1 MKCACACCICT
12 CSNFCFSKLSP
23 VFHYLDI
30 SYASFDACCS
40 HDECITVVI
49 TSCSL
54 CIIYCVCTLQALK
67 CPLFSAKCSHHA
79 CHPDYWYFFTNLLI
93 GCYEAKVE
101 ESEKAGSRWESNPGR
116 LWLEPPV
123 LCQWPTEPRQPDDHQ
138 LSQSSMC
145 ILHRWY
151 WMPQLH
157 T

>member
-54 CIIYCVCTLQALK
+54 CIIYCVCTLQSLK
-67 CPLFSAKCSHHA
+67 CPLFSAKCSQHA
-79 CHPDYWYFFTNLLI
+79 CHPDYWYFFTYWMLW
-93 GCYEAKVE
+93 GKSR
-101 ESEKAGSRWESNPGR
+101 ESKKASRESNQGHLAWATSALPVPAHWATTAGR
-116 LWLEPPV
+116 PPT
-123 LCQWPTEPRQPDDHQ
+123 LTI
-138 LSQSSMC
+138 LYA
-145 ILHRWY
+145 LHRWY